1 MDNQT
6 FDLSCLLF
14 AAFFFPMIAF
24 SVGLCVFHWAVC
36 FIRVID
42 SIICFCI
49 YSFSFPDTVERRE
62 RRGRRWRRGEK
73 KLVGGEILI
82 PYYWKNNNINHLSGS
97 HRFSPPSPP
106 SPPRPFLLFP
116 LFRLHIEI
124 IRLFSGR
131 IINPIFG

>member
-97 HRFSPPSPP
+97 HRFSPPPP
-106 SPPRPFLLFP
+106 SSPFASFSSSSISSFSSVP
-116 LFRLHIEI
+116 SSYRNHSI
-124 IRLFSGR
+124 IFWKDY
-131 IINPIFG
+131 